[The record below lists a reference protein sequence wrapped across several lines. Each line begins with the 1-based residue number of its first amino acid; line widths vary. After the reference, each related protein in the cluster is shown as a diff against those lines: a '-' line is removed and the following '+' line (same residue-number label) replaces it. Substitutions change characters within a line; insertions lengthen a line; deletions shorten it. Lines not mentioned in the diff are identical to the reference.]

1 MPRSSRRL
9 QVRALGAALVF
20 SSVLAG
26 CSDLYYDRRETVSF
40 GAGDAPATGVAL
52 QTIDPWPRGS
62 ENRDFSTN
70 GPRMAGAI
78 ERYRTG
84 RIIQPLGTSTSS
96 VGYGAAPASGQG
108 GAPVT
113 TTTGGS
119 TPNN

>member
-1 MPRSSRRL
+1 MPRYRDRFD
-9 QVRALGAALVF
+9 VRALGAALIL

-26 CSDLYYDRRETVSF
+26 CSDLYFDRRETVSF
-40 GAGDAPATGVAL
+40 GAGNAIAADATL

-70 GPRMAGAI
+70 GPRVAGAI

-84 RIIQPLGTSTSS
+84 KIIQPQGSSTSS
-96 VGYGAAPASGQG
+96 VQYGAAPIAGQG
-108 GAPVT
+108 GAPTVT
-113 TTTGGS
+113 